1 MDKGK
6 PPYRS
11 GRAGSC
17 RAAAT
22 AFAAAQPGHYP
33 TCLVPLLL
41 TCACHLRSL
50 AACSWFF
57 VAGEREAI
65 TKEVTKLANKVG
77 LDL

>member
-1 MDKGK
+1 M
-6 PPYRS
+6 
-11 GRAGSC
+11 
-17 RAAAT
+17 
-22 AFAAAQPGHYP
+22 
-33 TCLVPLLL
+33 PLLL